1 MSSIK
6 AAEWKNAGFP
16 SRKYAMELIKSKGI
30 RKLRSESVEQ
40 FIDRVIEINNKDVIK
55 SIKKKSKKE
64 KLRLL
69 MAELSPALYNVERSD
84 SYIKLLIP
92 DINYNSNIF
101 KIARDERVINLNYNI
116 DNAINFLTTKS
127 ENEGY
132 DQVDIR
138 FRIINFGMDEQETES
153 SGIYELLDYDNPLTI
168 PPKLFNLANAKRV
181 GENYYSHT
189 ITTTRYDPIMNQI
202 GVANFLNSYFTIEE
216 DKANK
221 RNEASGS
228 DLFKHRFYVIVG
240 IDILVGSGA
249 FEVKRDNIIDLIKTL
264 KAFSPSCDSEFHKQ
278 TECSTTKG
286 RLCIYET
293 YNYFKNGLM
302 KEHEIKNLL
311 AKEPEDIKAAIKG
324 GRLAEFLVLKSRLE
338 EKEFVVKM
346 FRPVQFLGFSVFK
359 GEIEVIND
367 LKEFN
372 GKEIYLWEGQHVAP
386 GKAVNY
392 EIKAK
397 KEKVIDSNLSNFS
410 MSKII
415 APDFNIK
422 KVMAFD
428 AETFFNTDGIVEVHG
443 YTKPYNICVKGT
455 NIKEENITI
464 TKDGKDE
471 EHRIITNDGIREEF
485 CCYNEDPNLVVDEF
499 IEFLDSITTKFDL
512 TKTRDKVA
520 RQYIHMY
527 GFNNSRFD
535 NLLFFTKFKK
545 LYGSNV
551 KEIIAGNSIKYIE
564 YFNLKIFDLN
574 LYYAGSLNKVAGDFK
589 LDVSKDIYPYE
600 FALKE
605 NLRYKGEPPL
615 GWKER
620 DEYIKLYG
628 NYFDMEA
635 HTIKYCMMDCHIA
648 LEVALKHIQQ
658 CIQPINKIKTNNS
671 ACKTAAGI
679 ALNTFKT
686 CFIGKTILRGSPKDI
701 QAIERES
708 FKGGRT
714 GVAKPR
720 SLDKLIYVLDIN
732 SAHPSS
738 MKYKMPI
745 RMMQKKETK
754 EIKQKV
760 NTLIPH
766 YLYHAKSIFKGS
778 CKNVIPNLLIKGKNG
793 SSKSY
798 LETEYAWH
806 WGAELIEAIHDKFEI
821 TTNGYVSYST
831 TNQIGRDA
839 GDIFCG
845 YVDTNYNERLIAK
858 AKETKNEAKS
868 EFLKLLL
875 NSLYG
880 KFSESKFTT
889 TQLIPETQTYLISSI
904 IASKNKKIVSHSRI
918 KDSEN
923 NSYIKLEYEDK
934 TKDNSS
940 VGELVRFSSYI
951 TAQTRCK
958 LARIKR
964 AVGHEHIYYFDT
976 DSIYTDKNPHKCFTP
991 AQKEEFLD
999 EKILG
1004 KWKVEEVAYD
1014 CYFDAAKSYTK
1025 RSTKNVVAE
1034 RTDEEYFE
1042 MINEITCRN
1051 KGIAGKS
1058 LTHSMY
1064 GKNEPVRVINSMF
1077 IRGLE
1082 GVRIINQERTKNI
1095 TYQNSRIFDLETNS
1109 SRPFERAN
1117 LLR

>member
-1 MSSIK
+1 MSTIK

-40 FIDRVIEINNKDVIK
+40 FIDRVIEINNKAVIK

-64 KLRLL
+64 KLRML
-69 MAELSPALYNVERSD
+69 MSELSPALYNVERSD

-92 DINYNSNIF
+92 DIEYNSNIF

-116 DNAINFLTTKS
+116 DNAIDYMTKKA
-127 ENEGY
+127 EDKGY
-132 DQVDIR
+132 DQFDIR
-138 FRIINFGMDEQETES
+138 FRIINFGMDEQEADG
-153 SGIYELLDYDNPLTI
+153 SGIYDILDHDNPLTM
-168 PPKLFNLANAKRV
+168 PPRLFNLANAKSV
-181 GENYYSHT
+181 LENYYSHT
-189 ITTTRYDPIMNQI
+189 ITTTRYDPIMNQT
-202 GVANFLNSYFTIEE
+202 GVADFLNRYFTIEE

-221 RNEASGS
+221 STKVITS
-228 DLFKHRFYVIVG
+228 DLFEHRFYVIVG

-249 FEVKRDNIIDLIKTL
+249 FEVKRSDIISLIKTL
-264 KAFSPSCDSEFHKQ
+264 KAFSPSCNSEFHKQ

-302 KEHEIKNLL
+302 KEQEIKNLL
-311 AKEPEDIKAAIKG
+311 AKEPEEIKAAIKG
-324 GRLAEFLVLKSRLE
+324 GHLAEFLVLKSLSE

-346 FRPVQFLGFSVFK
+346 FRPVQFLGFSVFN

-367 LKEFN
+367 AKEFN

-392 EIKAK
+392 VEK
-397 KEKVIDSNLSNFS
+397 KPKKDDVDNNLSKFC

-415 APDFNIK
+415 APAFNIK

-443 YTKPYNICVKGT
+443 YTTPYNICVKGT
-455 NIKEENITI
+455 NIEEDN
-464 TKDGKDE
+464 G
-471 EHRIITNDGIREEF
+471 IITNDGIREEF
-485 CCYNEDPNLVVDEF
+485 CCYNEDPNLVMEKF

-574 LYYAGSLNKVAGDFK
+574 LYYAGSLSSTAAAFK
-589 LDVSKDIYPYE
+589 LTVSKDIYPYE
-600 FALKE
+600 FARKE

-620 DEYIKLYG
+620 DEFIELYG

-658 CIQPINKIKTNNS
+658 CIQPINGIKTNNS

-686 CFIGKTILRGSPKDI
+686 CFLGETVLRGSPKDI
-701 QAIERES
+701 QLIERES

-745 RMMQKKETK
+745 KMMQKKETK

-760 NTLIPH
+760 NTLISH
-766 YLYHAKSIFKGS
+766 YLYHAKSIYKGN

-806 WGAELIEAIHDKFEI
+806 WGAELIEAIQDDFEI
-821 TTNGYVSYST
+821 TTKGYISYST
-831 TNQIGRDA
+831 ENQKGQEA
-839 GDIFCG
+839 GEVFSG
-845 YVDTNYNERLIAK
+845 YVDTNYNERLNAK
-858 AKETKNEAKS
+858 KDKNAAKS
-868 EFLKLLL
+868 EYLKLLL

-880 KFSESKFTT
+880 KLSESKFTT
-889 TQLIPETQTYLISSI
+889 TELIPESQTYLISSI

-940 VGELVRFSSYI
+940 VGELVRFASYI

-1025 RSTKNVVAE
+1025 RHTDYVEGK
-1034 RTDEEYFE
+1034 TDEEYLSTFME
-1042 MINEITCRN
+1042 VKCRN

-1095 TYQNSRIFDLETNS
+1095 TYQNSRIFDLEANS

-1117 LLR
+1117 